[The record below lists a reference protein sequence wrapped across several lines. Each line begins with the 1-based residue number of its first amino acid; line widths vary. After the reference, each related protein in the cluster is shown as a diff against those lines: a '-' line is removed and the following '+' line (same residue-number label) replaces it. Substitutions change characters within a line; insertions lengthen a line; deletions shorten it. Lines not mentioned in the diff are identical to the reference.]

1 MVRGLRALSNNL
13 ECGKFV
19 PVVKL
24 KQIIR
29 AGLTE
34 VKERNLVE

>member
-1 MVRGLRALSNNL
+1 M
-13 ECGKFV
+13 
-19 PVVKL
+19 VKL

-34 VKERNLVE
+34 VKERNLVEGTGLIVLFGFFGD